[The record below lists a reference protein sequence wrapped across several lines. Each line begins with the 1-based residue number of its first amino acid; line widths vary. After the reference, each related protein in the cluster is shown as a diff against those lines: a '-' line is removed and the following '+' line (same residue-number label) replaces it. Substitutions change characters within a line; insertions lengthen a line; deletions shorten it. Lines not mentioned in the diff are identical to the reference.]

1 MRELVSMQIVKMLS
15 KSLGVVA
22 RNEEG
27 KDVVVFLLARN
38 SEVPMEQ
45 TADFGTDQPNQEG
58 VEIQVMADERDG
70 PDPLDRKGVGTATL
84 NLPRALSARSPVRVT
99 FAISRDGRLEVSA
112 VDLTGG
118 GSIHVEFETEAVKRA
133 DEVAERSTALRLLSV
148 S

>member
-1 MRELVSMQIVKMLS
+1 MQIVKMLS